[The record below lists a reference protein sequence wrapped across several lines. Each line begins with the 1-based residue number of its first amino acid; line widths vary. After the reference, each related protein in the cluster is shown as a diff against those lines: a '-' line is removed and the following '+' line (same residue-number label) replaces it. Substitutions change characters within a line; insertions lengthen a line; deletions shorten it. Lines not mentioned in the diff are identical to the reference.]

1 MESDG
6 FRMATLSEFVE
17 AVGERR
23 AEAVLRRYRAAH
35 ESATEAFLR
44 ERAVE
49 MEKRDLSR
57 TYLFLTRDMESVLGY
72 VTLGIKCLR
81 MPDGDILSDKVRRAM
96 NIDARTDIA
105 QSYLLGQLSRS
116 VDAPKG
122 TGAALLDLAFE
133 HLDAARREVGCRIV
147 RLDCRDELILY
158 YAEHGFKPVS
168 KNVDGDLNQMVAF
181 IRGPRASGRSERVKG
196 CNVRRPRP
204 VKPFGGAAAA

>member
-1 MESDG
+1 MG
-6 FRMATLSEFVE
+6 
-17 AVGERR
+17 
-23 AEAVLRRYRAAH
+23 RYRAAH

-44 ERAVE
+44 DRAIE

-57 TYLFLTRDMESVLGY
+57 TYLFLTHDMESVLGY

-81 MPDGDILSDKVRRAM
+81 MPDGDILSDMVRRAM

-147 RLDCRDELILY
+147 RLDCRDELIPY

-181 IRGPRASGRSERVKG
+181 IRGPRASARSKRV
-196 CNVRRPRP
+196 
-204 VKPFGGAAAA
+204 